1 MPEVVVIEFSGPAAG
16 SIYPRVN
23 RILGWD
29 GAPGP
34 EVRPEGLIS
43 SIAGE
48 SGDKLIVVEAW
59 DSRELQEKFMHS
71 QLGPALAEAKAAP
84 PSRVEWF
91 TEVIDFTCTTR
102 PSGSLAGQLI
112 PEPRGG
118 M

>member
-16 SIYPRVN
+16 RIYPRVN

-59 DSRELQEKFMHS
+59 DSRELQEKFMRS

-102 PSGSLAGQLI
+102 PSGSLAG
-112 PEPRGG
+112 
-118 M
+118 

>member
-1 MPEVVVIEFSGPAAG
+1 MAEVVVIEFSAPGAG
-16 SIYPRVN
+16 GIYSRVN

-29 GAPGP
+29 GTPGA

-59 DSRELQEKFMHS
+59 ESREHQEKFMHS
-71 QLGPALAEAKAAP
+71 QLGPALAGAQAGH

-91 TEVIDFTCTTR
+91 TGVIDFH
-102 PSGSLAGQLI
+102 LH
-112 PEPRGG
+112 
-118 M
+118 

>member
-1 MPEVVVIEFSGPAAG
+1 MAEVVVIEFSAPGAG
-16 SIYPRVN
+16 DIYSRVN

-43 SIAGE
+43 SIAGK

-59 DSRELQEKFMHS
+59 ESREHQEKFMHS
-71 QLGPALAEAKAAP
+71 QLGPALAQANAAH

-91 TEVIDFTCTTR
+91 TGVADFH
-102 PSGSLAGQLI
+102 LH
-112 PEPRGG
+112 
-118 M
+118 

>member
-16 SIYPRVN
+16 NIYPRVN

-102 PSGSLAGQLI
+102 PSGSLAG
-112 PEPRGG
+112 
-118 M
+118 

>member
-1 MPEVVVIEFSGPAAG
+1 MPEVVVIEFSAPGAG

-48 SGDKLIVVEAW
+48 SGGKLIVVEAW
-59 DSRELQEKFMHS
+59 ESKALQEKFMHA
-71 QLGPALAEAKAAP
+71 QLGPALEQAQAAHP
-84 PSRVEWF
+84 CRVEWF
-91 TEVIDFTCTTR
+91 SEVIDFTCADR
-102 PSGSLAGQLI
+102 PSGSLAG
-112 PEPRGG
+112 
-118 M
+118 

>member
-1 MPEVVVIEFSGPAAG
+1 MPEVVVIEFSAPGAG
-16 SIYPRVN
+16 SIYSRVN

-34 EVRPEGLIS
+34 GVRPEGLIS

-59 DSRELQEKFMHS
+59 ESKELQEKFMHS
-71 QLGPALAEAKAAP
+71 QLGPALAEAKAAH

-91 TEVIDFTCTTR
+91 SGVIDFH
-102 PSGSLAGQLI
+102 LH
-112 PEPRGG
+112 
-118 M
+118 